1 MSKHKKNDPTTWLAA
16 YIKIQLPITPHSFL
30 HPPLYINT
38 PKNKPLNRDKAQKKN
53 NEKEKKIE
61 NRICLL
67 RLYKELT
74 FVIIFHKPKIKRC
87 LIAVQLRLFRLVKDA
102 LLKSY

>member
-16 YIKIQLPITPHSFL
+16 YIKIQLPITPHSFS

-38 PKNKPLNRDKAQKKN
+38 PKTSLKTEIRLQKN

-61 NRICLL
+61 KRICLL
-67 RLYKELT
+67 RLHKELT
-74 FVIIFHKPKIKRC
+74 FVIIFHKPKIKRR